1 MTVSAKKITKVLIAN
16 RGEIAVRIA
25 RAAKDAGIASVA
37 VYADQDR
44 DAMHVK
50 LADEAYA
57 LHGTTGPETYLVI
70 EKILDV
76 ARNSGANA
84 VHPGYGFL
92 AENAD
97 FARAVIDAG
106 MIWIGPSPKAIEQ
119 LGDKVSAR
127 HVAEKVGAPLAP
139 GTINPVSGA
148 EEVLEFVAKHGL
160 PVAIKAAFGGG
171 GRGIKVAYKQ
181 EEVAELFES
190 ATREAIAAFGRGEC
204 FVEKYL
210 EKPRHVET
218 QCLADAHGNV
228 VVVSTR
234 DCSLQRRHQKLVEE
248 APAPFL
254 TEDQIKR
261 LYESSKAILKEVG
274 YQGAGTCEFLVA
286 QDGTISFLE
295 VNTRLQVEHPV
306 SEEVTGL
313 DLVREQFRLAEG
325 GVLDYADPEIK
336 GHSFEF
342 RINGEDA
349 GRNFMPAPGPVK
361 LFKAPS
367 GPGVRVDTGV
377 ESGDVISGS
386 FDSMVAKLIVTGATR
401 EEALARSRRALD
413 EMQVEGLP
421 TVLPFHRKIVN
432 DPAFIGDVASNK
444 FGIYTR
450 WIETEWNNDIA
461 AWNGIHEDGAPA
473 AERNNVVVEVDGKRI
488 EVSLPQ
494 RLLAAGGSGHATATA
509 GVAPKRKA
517 HGSASGGGASGNAVK
532 APMQSTVVKIAV
544 AVGDTVAEGDLV
556 VVLEAMKMEQPMS
569 AHKAGVVKSISAEV
583 GVTVPAG
590 TVLLELE

>member
-1 MTVSAKKITKVLIAN
+1 MTAPAKKITKVLIAN

-25 RAAKDAGIASVA
+25 RAAKDSGILSVA

-70 EKILDV
+70 EKIIAV
-76 ARNSGANA
+76 ARKSGANA

-97 FARAVIDAG
+97 FARAVIEAG
-106 MIWIGPSPKAIEQ
+106 LIWIGPSPDAIER

-148 EEVLEFVAKHGL
+148 KEVLDFVAKHGL

-171 GRGIKVAYKQ
+171 GRGIKVVYNQ
-181 EEVAELFES
+181 DEIEEQFES

-254 TEDQIKR
+254 SDDQVKR

-325 GVLDYADPEIK
+325 GMLDYPDPEIK

-386 FDSMVAKLIVTGATR
+386 FDSMIAKLIVTGATR

-432 DPAFIGDVASNK
+432 EPAFIGNSAANT

-450 WIETEWNNDIA
+450 WIETEWNNDIT
-461 AWNGIHEDGAPA
+461 AWNGIHEEASPA
-473 AERNNVVVEVDGKRI
+473 LERNTVAVEVDGKRI

-494 RLLAAGGSGHATATA
+494 RILPATVGAVSTNAAA
-509 GVAPKRKA
+509 APKRKA
-517 HGSASGGGASGNAVK
+517 HGTASGAASGKILK
-532 APMQSTVVKIAV
+532 APMQSTVIKIAV
-544 AVGDTVAEGDLV
+544 AVGDKVTEGDLL
-556 VVLEAMKMEQPMS
+556 VVLEAMKMEQPMA
-569 AHKAGVVKSISAEV
+569 AHMSGVVKSISAEI
-583 GVTVPAG
+583 GVTIAAG